1 VPALAKRLPSL
12 RMVIDHLAKPPIREH
27 RTDDWLPHFKAAAAF
42 PNVYCKLSGLVTEA
56 DWRRWTVSDLKPYV
70 QTALELFGPQ
80 RCLFG
85 SDWPVCEL
93 AATYEQVYHALVEA
107 LGPVSGAE
115 RDLIFGG
122 TAASF
127 YGLSL

>member
-1 VPALAKRLPSL
+1 VPALAGRLPAL
-12 RMVIDHLAKPPIREH
+12 RMVIDHLAKPRIRER
-27 RTDDWLPHFKAAAAF
+27 RTDDWLPHFKAAAAC

-56 DWRRWTVSDLKPYV
+56 DWRAWAVADLRPYV
-70 QTALELFGPQ
+70 RTALDLFGPG

-85 SDWPVCEL
+85 SDWPVCTL
-93 AATYEQVYHALVEA
+93 AATYGQVYHALVEA
-107 LGPVSGAE
+107 LGPVSAAE

-122 TAASF
+122 TAARF